1 MNKKFLILL
10 LILVLIVSFFAVHK
24 SIANT
29 EISQDN
35 IKKIEEEEKDC
46 INKNF
51 ETDYDM
57 MQCSIIAMEKYSLEI
72 EKVLKSSKKLF
83 SKEQYEQMLK
93 AQAKW
98 EEFMEENNL
107 LLEMTYEK
115 DCPPYLPCLTAQ
127 GEKSDYTKNRAVE
140 LIGFYNIYK
149 LFQEKGI
156 PVD

>member
-10 LILVLIVSFFAVHK
+10 LTLVLIVFFFAAHK
-24 SIANT
+24 SVANN

-57 MQCSIIAMEKYSLEI
+57 MQCSIIAMKKYNLEI
-72 EKVLKSSKKLF
+72 EKVLKNSKKLF

-98 EEFMEENNL
+98 EEFMKENNL
-107 LLEMTYEK
+107 LLEMTFEK
-115 DCPPYLPCLTAQ
+115 DCPPYLPCLVAQ
-127 GEKSDYTKNRAVE
+127 GERSALVKEHAQL
-140 LIGFYNIYK
+140 LIGQHNVYK

-156 PVD
+156 PDD